1 MQKLSYLLLNHW
13 GSFCFT
19 LSILISLAMQS
30 KAQCITDFVHYN
42 GHSLLLKNDS
52 TLWSWGYN
60 SDGFLG
66 TGNRTHKS
74 EPTQIDS
81 IVKWKSIAVGV
92 QSSFAIK
99 ADNTLWAWGSS
110 DFSRLGINTVSLF
123 FALPTQVG
131 NDNTWAFVSPGNKHG
146 LALKTDSSL
155 WAWGLNAFGE
165 VGDGT
170 TITKTTPVLINS
182 DKDWRQIEASNNTS
196 SMSMGIKNNG
206 TLWGWGRGFF
216 GDTSIQYQ
224 MPFKTPRQIG
234 KDSNWKKIVIGSE
247 QCMALKTDSS
257 LWTWGVANTQGAL
270 GDSGLAYRLWPKQIM
285 PSSKFIDI
293 AAMQTSIA
301 VRADGKVFGCGRNRE
316 GQLGLGDTIDRFTF
330 TETSYTGTVKQIQ
343 SGACTMILDS
353 NDVLWAAGANV
364 YGSIGDGTTI
374 NRKTFVPVKNDL
386 CIPLSTDV
394 VYEQTSKL
402 SVYPNPALQT
412 IRINGVKEGGAYT
425 IINPLGVVISKG
437 VISTIVHPIDVSYLP
452 AGIYFLQYNK
462 QLCKFIKE

>member
-1 MQKLSYLLLNHW
+1 MYRYYFTLCLFGALVFFQSTLCTSQCIQTFSHKNGHTLLL
-13 GSFCFT
+13 T
-19 LSILISLAMQS
+19 
-30 KAQCITDFVHYN
+30 K
-42 GHSLLLKNDS
+42 DS
-52 TLWSWGYN
+52 TMWSWGIN
-60 SDGFLG
+60 TFGVLG
-66 TGNRTHKS
+66 LGNTSQTSIPTRVDLVSNWIKISTGL
-74 EPTQIDS
+74 
-81 IVKWKSIAVGV
+81 

-99 ADNTLWAWGSS
+99 ADSTLWAWGTAK
-110 DFSRLGINTVSLF
+110 FSRLGIDTSAVYLSI
-123 FALPTQVG
+123 PTQVG
-131 NDNTWAFVSPGNKHG
+131 SSSKWQSVIAGNKHG
-146 LALKTDSSL
+146 LALKADSTL
-155 WAWGLNAFGE
+155 WAWGENAFAE

-170 TITKTTPVLINS
+170 TVTKSTPVLINS
-182 DKDWRQIEASNNTS
+182 DKDWKQIEAGNNTS

-234 KDSNWKKIVIGSE
+234 KDSNWKKIVIGWE
-247 QCMALKTDSS
+247 QCMALKTDST
-257 LWTWGVANTQGAL
+257 LWTWGTANTQGAL

-285 PSSKFIDI
+285 PADKFINI
-293 AAMQTSIA
+293 TAMQTSIA

-330 TETSYTGTVKQIQ
+330 TEIGYTGTVKQIQ

-353 NDVLWAAGANV
+353 NDVLWAAGGNT

-394 VYEQTSKL
+394 VYEHTSRL
-402 SVYPNPALQT
+402 SVYPNPAQQT
-412 IRINGVKEGGAYT
+412 IRLSGVKEGGIYT
-425 IINPLGVVISKG
+425 IVNPLGVVISKG
-437 VISTIVHPIDVSYLP
+437 VISTIVHPIDLSFLP

-462 QLCKFIKE
+462 QLCKFIKD